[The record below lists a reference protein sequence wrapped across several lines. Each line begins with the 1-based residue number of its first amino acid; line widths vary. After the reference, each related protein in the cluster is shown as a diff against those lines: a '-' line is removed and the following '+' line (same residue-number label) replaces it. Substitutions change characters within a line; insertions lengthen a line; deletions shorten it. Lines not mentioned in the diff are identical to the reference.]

1 MYRLVMTLLVV
12 ILVLGGGSYL
22 VGRSL
27 NRHQDVAAIAGSAAV
42 TEADREATATLRTR
56 LAGVLAAV
64 GPAQA
69 TAVTDR
75 CSTLRG
81 KFDNGGRV
89 ECYRV
94 VTAYLG
100 TNAPPDAS
108 WDQSLRRAGW
118 FNREDRSPPFGD
130 PPVAYLKP
138 PVDAVE
144 LDWVKQPA
152 TPAPQD
158 DGTLATPGAV
168 VDRERRTVDTAMFYP
183 RYQYIVTL
191 TVSDRYYPLNSAST
205 PPQR

>member
-1 MYRLVMTLLVV
+1 MTLLVV
-12 ILVLGGGSYL
+12 ILILGCGSYL

-27 NRHQDVAAIAGSAAV
+27 DRHQDVAAIAGSTAV
-42 TEADREATATLRTR
+42 IEADREATATLLTR

-75 CSTLRG
+75 CSTLPG
-81 KFDNGGRV
+81 EFDNGGRV

-100 TNAPPDAS
+100 TSAPPDAR
-108 WDQSLRRAGW
+108 WDQDLRRAGW
-118 FNREDRSPPFGD
+118 SNRQDRSPPFGD
-130 PPVAYLKP
+130 PPLGYLKP

-158 DGTLATPGAV
+158 GGTLATPGAV
-168 VDRERRTVDTAMFYP
+168 VDRERRTVDPAMFYP
-183 RYQYIVTL
+183 RYQYIVSL
-191 TVSDRYYPLNSAST
+191 TVSDRYYPLNPVST
-205 PPQR
+205 PPPR